1 MTRITRQRTEIMELL
16 SASAEFRSVQQLHEA
31 LRAAG
36 STTGLATVYRTVNKL
51 AAEGAVDVLRLED
64 GEARY
69 RRCSTEEHHHHLV
82 CRVCGRTVELDGPP
96 IEEWIERIAAANG
109 FVNIGHTLELA
120 GTCAACDSELL
131 ED

>member
-16 SASAEFRSVQQLHEA
+16 ESGDEFRSVQQLHEA
-31 LRAAG
+31 LRLGG

-96 IEEWIERIAAANG
+96 IEEWINQIGATNG

-120 GTCAACDSELL
+120 GTCAGCVTELA